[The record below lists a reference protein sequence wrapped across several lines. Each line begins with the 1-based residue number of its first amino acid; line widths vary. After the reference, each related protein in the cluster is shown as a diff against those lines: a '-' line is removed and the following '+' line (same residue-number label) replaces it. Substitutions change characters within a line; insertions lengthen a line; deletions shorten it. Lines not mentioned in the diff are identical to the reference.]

1 MTEFIDTNT
10 NTNNTMPTYFSKAF
24 TTFNEE
30 LSLPTNCL
38 PFTDAKFGL
47 LNLQALECGPA
58 TIEHELVL
66 VVDNSGSMGDKC
78 PGDNDKTQM
87 DQAIHTLKN
96 IVGFLEE
103 NPNIKAYVSI
113 FKFDDKFIKVVDRTN
128 VTEENYNSIEKSISK
143 IRPNGGTDIGNAL
156 KETTKYIS
164 ELKTLYPTHQIS
176 HIFMTDGAVTTGE
189 TKPNILKQ
197 LVVKDIYNYF
207 IGYGSQHDAKLLG
220 VLSDFEKSS
229 YHYIDALEKTG
240 FVFGEILHSITHKVL
255 YDCEIVVEHGVIYN
269 YTTNLYTNKLY
280 IGDIVGESNKVYHL
294 FTDHPSSCYVHL
306 KARTHASTE
315 SFEIHIFQE
324 TSHDLNFVNYAFRHR
339 TLTLLGEVKQC
350 QDKYDKS
357 SRFIY
362 DVNYL
367 NPEIIIMYK
376 SKMQELFDE
385 MRNIYMSTNDKFIK
399 MLCDDIHISQ
409 KTFGTKYG
417 NMCISSRQ
425 TSQGTQRI
433 YTVNTTPLDRVKV
446 TVNVNTRS
454 SKYDSD
460 SDSDE
465 GDICRGPPSAC
476 SNNDSDSGEDIPQ
489 KMSMSA
495 SASRHKPNVRSCA
508 PSSCE
513 RSPCSSS
520 YKPEPEPDDYEV
532 SNDCMED
539 SPYLT
544 QTAKT
549 VMRSISYVSSSDSEE
564 EKSDSKEEKSD
575 SEEEK
580 SDKKEDNED
589 DEMPALLPI
598 DSDDEESNKNDLTI
612 SP

>member
-1 MTEFIDTNT
+1 MTEFIDT
-10 NTNNTMPTYFSKAF
+10 TMPTYLSKAF
-24 TTFNEE
+24 TTFNEV
-30 LSLPTNCL
+30 LSLPVNCL

-58 TIEHELVL
+58 IIEHELVL
-66 VVDNSGSMGDKC
+66 VVDNSGSMGDNC
-78 PGDNDKTQM
+78 PVDNDKTQM

-103 NPNIKAYVSI
+103 HPNIKAYVTI
-113 FKFDDKFIKVVDRTN
+113 FKFDNSFNKVIERTN
-128 VTEENYNSIEKSISK
+128 VTEDNYNSIEKSISK
-143 IRPNGGTDIGNAL
+143 IRPNGGTDIGLAL
-156 KETTKYIS
+156 KETSKYIS
-164 ELKTLYPTHQIS
+164 ELKKLYPTHQIS

-189 TKPNILKQ
+189 TNPNILKK
-197 LVVKDIYNYF
+197 LVVKDVYNYF
-207 IGYGSQHDAKLLG
+207 IGYGSKHDSGLLRT
-220 VLSDFEKSS
+220 LSDFEKSS
-229 YHYIDALEKTG
+229 YHYIDAIEKAG
-240 FVFGEILHSITHKVL
+240 FVFGEILHNITHKIL
-255 YDCEIVVEHGVIYN
+255 YDCEIVVENGVVYN
-269 YTTNLYTNKLY
+269 YKTNLYTNKLY
-280 IGDIVGESNKVYHL
+280 IGDIIAESDKMYHL
-294 FTDHPSSCYVHL
+294 FTDIPSTCYVHL
-306 KARTHASTE
+306 KMPSDPL
-315 SFEIHIFQE
+315 EIHMFQE
-324 TSHDLNFVNYAFRHR
+324 TEHTLNFVNYVFRHR

-350 QDKYDKS
+350 QEKYDNS
-357 SRFIY
+357 SRHIY
-362 DVNYL
+362 DINYF
-367 NPEIIIMYK
+367 NPEGLKIYK
-376 SKMQELFDE
+376 KNLQELFDE
-385 MRNIYMSTNDKFIK
+385 MRQIYMSTNDKFIK

-446 TVNVNTRS
+446 TVNMNTPS
-454 SKYDSD
+454 YAYYSDSD

-495 SASRHKPNVRSCA
+495 CARPKPKQRACL

-520 YKPEPEPDDYEV
+520 YKPEPEPDEYEV

-544 QTAKT
+544 HTAIT
-549 VMRSISYVSSSDSEE
+549 VMRSISYNSDEEKNEDADAILENEDDNNDSDSDSE
-564 EKSDSKEEKSD
+564 KEE
-575 SEEEK
+575 
-580 SDKKEDNED
+580 DND
-589 DEMPALLPI
+589 
-598 DSDDEESNKNDLTI
+598 SNK
-612 SP
+612 SQ

>member
-10 NTNNTMPTYFSKAF
+10 NANNTMSTYFSKAL

-30 LSLPTNCL
+30 LYLPTNCV

-47 LNLQALECGPA
+47 LNLQALECGPSDI
-58 TIEHELVL
+58 THELVL
-66 VVDNSGSMGDKC
+66 VVDNSGSMDDKC
-78 PGDNDKTQM
+78 PGDNDKSKM

-103 NPNIKAYVSI
+103 NPNIKAYVTI
-113 FKFDDKFIKVVDRTN
+113 FKFDNNFNKVIERTN
-128 VTEENYNSIEKSISK
+128 VTEDNYKSIEKKINK
-143 IRPNGGTDIGNAL
+143 IRPNGGTYIEKAL
-156 KETTKYIS
+156 KETSKYIS

-176 HIFMTDGAVTTGE
+176 HIFMTDGEITCGE
-189 TKPNILKQ
+189 ERPHLLKDI
-197 LVVKDIYNYF
+197 VVKDIYNYF

-240 FVFGEILHSITHKVL
+240 LVFGEILHNITHKVL

-269 YTTNLYTNKLY
+269 YNTNLYTNKLY
-280 IGDIVGESNKVYHL
+280 IGDIIGESNKVYHL
-294 FTDHPSSCYVHL
+294 FTDHPTTCYVHL
-306 KARTHASTE
+306 KARTASASTE
-315 SFEIHIFQE
+315 SLEIHVLQE
-324 TSHDLNFVNYAFRHR
+324 TNNDLNFVNYAFRHR
-339 TLTLLGEVKQC
+339 TLTLLGEVKKC
-350 QDKYDKS
+350 QDKYDNS
-357 SRFIY
+357 SRHIY

-367 NPEIIIMYK
+367 NPEIIRMYK

-385 MRNIYMSTNDKFIK
+385 MRKYMAGVNDNKEKIFIK

-433 YTVNTTPLDRVKV
+433 YTVNTTPYD
-446 TVNVNTRS
+446 
-454 SKYDSD
+454 YDSD
-460 SDSDE
+460 SDD
-465 GDICRGPPSAC
+465 DIQKAGGPCFNS
-476 SNNDSDSGEDIPQ
+476 DSDSGSDDDIQRTCARPRQ
-489 KMSMSA
+489 RSA
-495 SASRHKPNVRSCA
+495 GPCFNSYLNDDIQPAPASSNLTIV
-508 PSSCE
+508 
-513 RSPCSSS
+513 
-520 YKPEPEPDDYEV
+520 PDEYEV
-532 SNDCMED
+532 SNDCMVD

-549 VMRSISYVSSSDSEE
+549 VMRSISYVSSSDSE
-564 EKSDSKEEKSD
+564 KSDSD
-575 SEEEK
+575 EEE
-580 SDKKEDNED
+580 
-589 DEMPALLPI
+589 DEMPELLPI
-598 DSDDEESNKNDLTI
+598 DSDDLTI

>member
-10 NTNNTMPTYFSKAF
+10 NANNTMSTYFSKAL

-30 LSLPTNCL
+30 LYLPTNCV

-47 LNLQALECGPA
+47 LNLEALECGPSDI
-58 TIEHELVL
+58 THELVL
-66 VVDNSGSMGDKC
+66 VVDNSGSMDDKC
-78 PGDNDKTQM
+78 PGDNDKSKM

-103 NPNIKAYVSI
+103 NPNIKAYVTI
-113 FKFDDKFIKVVDRTN
+113 FKFDNNFNKVIERTN
-128 VTEENYNSIEKSISK
+128 VTEDNYKSIEKKINK
-143 IRPNGGTDIGNAL
+143 IRPNGGTYIEKAL
-156 KETTKYIS
+156 KETSKYIS

-176 HIFMTDGAVTTGE
+176 HIFMTDGEITCGQE
-189 TKPNILKQ
+189 RPHLLKDI
-197 LVVKDIYNYF
+197 VVKDIYNYF

-240 FVFGEILHSITHKVL
+240 LVFGEILHNITHKVL

-269 YTTNLYTNKLY
+269 YNTNLYTNKLY
-280 IGDIVGESNKVYHL
+280 IGDIIGESNKVYHL
-294 FTDHPSSCYVHL
+294 FTDHPTTCYIHL
-306 KARTHASTE
+306 KARTASASTE
-315 SFEIHIFQE
+315 SLEIHVLQE
-324 TSHDLNFVNYAFRHR
+324 TNNDLNFVNYAFRHR
-339 TLTLLGEVKQC
+339 TLTLLGEVKKC
-350 QDKYDKS
+350 QDKYDNS
-357 SRFIY
+357 SRHIY

-367 NPEIIIMYK
+367 NPEIIRMYK

-385 MRNIYMSTNDKFIK
+385 MRKYMAGVNDNKEKIFIK

-433 YTVNTTPLDRVKV
+433 YTVNTTPYD
-446 TVNVNTRS
+446 
-454 SKYDSD
+454 YDSD
-460 SDSDE
+460 SDD
-465 GDICRGPPSAC
+465 DIQKAGGPCFNS
-476 SNNDSDSGEDIPQ
+476 DSDSGSDDDIQRTCARPRQ
-489 KMSMSA
+489 RSA
-495 SASRHKPNVRSCA
+495 GPCFNSYLNDDIQPA
-508 PSSCE
+508 PSS
-513 RSPCSSS
+513 SNLTIV
-520 YKPEPEPDDYEV
+520 PDDYEV
-532 SNDCMED
+532 SNDCMQD

-549 VMRSISYVSSSDSEE
+549 VMRSISYVSSSDSEKSDS
-564 EKSDSKEEKSD
+564 EKSDSD
-575 SEEEK
+575 EEE
-580 SDKKEDNED
+580 
-589 DEMPALLPI
+589 DEMPELLPIDSDNTI

>member
-1 MTEFIDTNT
+1 MTEFIDTN
-10 NTNNTMPTYFSKAF
+10 NTMTTYFSKAF

-103 NPNIKAYVSI
+103 HPNIKAYVTI
-113 FKFDDKFIKVVDRTN
+113 FKFDDKFIKVIDRTN
-128 VTEENYNSIEKSISK
+128 VTEENYKSIETKINK
-143 IRPNGGTDIGNAL
+143 IRPNGGTDIGLAL
-156 KETTKYIS
+156 QETTKYIS
-164 ELKTLYPTHQIS
+164 ELKTLYPGHQIS

-197 LVVKDIYNYF
+197 YVVKDIYNYF

-306 KARTHASTE
+306 KMPLKSL
-315 SFEIHIFQE
+315 EIHIFQE
-324 TSHDLNFVNYAFRHR
+324 TNHELNFVNYAFRHR

-350 QDKYDKS
+350 QEKYEGSAPFGNEGYFSYGNVHDCK
-357 SRFIY
+357 R
-362 DVNYL
+362 
-367 NPEIIIMYK
+367 
-376 SKMQELFDE
+376 KMAMLFDE
-385 MRNIYMSTNDKFIK
+385 MLKYMEDNNDKQNKFIK

-433 YTVNTTPLDRVKV
+433 YTVNTTPLDRV
-446 TVNVNTRS
+446 NVNTRA
-454 SKYDSD
+454 YDSD
-460 SDSDE
+460 SGSDE
-465 GDICRGPPSAC
+465 ED
-476 SNNDSDSGEDIPQ
+476 DGEDIPQ
-489 KMSMSA
+489 RASMSA
-495 SASRHKPNVRSCA
+495 SKQRSCA
-508 PSSCE
+508 PSSNLTIV
-513 RSPCSSS
+513 
-520 YKPEPEPDDYEV
+520 PDDYEV
-532 SNDCMED
+532 SNDCMQD

-549 VMRSISYVSSSDSEE
+549 VMRSISYVSSSDSEKSDS
-564 EKSDSKEEKSD
+564 EKSDSEKSD
-575 SEEEK
+575 SEEEDDEMPALLPID
-580 SDKKEDNED
+580 SDD

>member
-10 NTNNTMPTYFSKAF
+10 NTNTNNTMSTYFSKAF

-30 LSLPTNCL
+30 LSLPTNCV

-47 LNLQALECGPA
+47 LNLEALACGPSDI
-58 TIEHELVL
+58 THELVL
-66 VVDNSGSMGDKC
+66 VVDNSGSMDDKC
-78 PGDNDKTQM
+78 PGDNDKSKM

-96 IVGFLEE
+96 IVSFLEE
-103 NPNIKAYVSI
+103 NPNIKAYVTI
-113 FKFDDKFIKVVDRTN
+113 FKFDNTFNKVIERTN
-128 VTEENYNSIEKSISK
+128 VTEDNYKSIEKKINK
-143 IRPNGGTDIGNAL
+143 IRPSGGTYIEQAL

-176 HIFMTDGAVTTGE
+176 HIFMTDGEITFGE
-189 TKPNILKQ
+189 EKPDRLKGI
-197 LVVKDIYNYF
+197 VVKDIYNYF

-269 YTTNLYTNKLY
+269 YNTNLYTNKLY
-280 IGDIVGESNKVYHL
+280 IGDIIGESNKVYHL
-294 FTDHPSSCYVHL
+294 FTDHPTTCYVHL
-306 KARTHASTE
+306 KMPLKSL
-315 SFEIHIFQE
+315 EIHVLQE
-324 TSHDLNFVNYAFRHR
+324 TNNDLNFVNYAFRHR

-350 QDKYDKS
+350 QDKYDNS
-357 SRFIY
+357 SRHIY

-367 NPEIIIMYK
+367 NPEIIRMYK

-385 MRNIYMSTNDKFIK
+385 MRKYMAGVNDNKDKTFIK
-399 MLCDDIHISQ
+399 MLCDDIYISQ

-433 YTVNTTPLDRVKV
+433 YTVNTTPYD
-446 TVNVNTRS
+446 
-454 SKYDSD
+454 YDSD
-460 SDSDE
+460 SDD
-465 GDICRGPPSAC
+465 DIQRAGGGPCFNS
-476 SNNDSDSGEDIPQ
+476 DSDSGSDDDIQRACARPRQ
-489 KMSMSA
+489 RSA
-495 SASRHKPNVRSCA
+495 GPCFNSYSNDDIQRAPASSNLTIV
-508 PSSCE
+508 
-513 RSPCSSS
+513 
-520 YKPEPEPDDYEV
+520 PDEYEV
-532 SNDCMED
+532 SNDCMVD

-564 EKSDSKEEKSD
+564 SD
-575 SEEEK
+575 SEEEEE
-580 SDKKEDNED
+580 SDSEEEEESDSEEEEESDD
-589 DEMPALLPI
+589 DEMPELLPI
-598 DSDDEESNKNDLTI
+598 DSDDLTI

>member
-10 NTNNTMPTYFSKAF
+10 TMPTYFSKAF

-103 NPNIKAYVSI
+103 HPNIKAYVTI

-128 VTEENYNSIEKSISK
+128 VTEENYKSIETKINK
-143 IRPNGGTDIGNAL
+143 IRPNGGTDIGVAL
-156 KETTKYIS
+156 EETTKYIS

-269 YTTNLYTNKLY
+269 YNTNLYTNKLY

-294 FTDHPSSCYVHL
+294 FTDHPSTCYVHL
-306 KARTHASTE
+306 KMPLKSL
-315 SFEIHIFQE
+315 EINIFQE
-324 TSHDLNFVNYAFRHR
+324 TNHELNFVNYAFRHR

-350 QDKYDKS
+350 QDKYDNS
-357 SRFIY
+357 SRHIY

-367 NPEIIIMYK
+367 NPEIIGMYK
-376 SKMQELFDE
+376 SKMSELFDE
-385 MRNIYMSTNDKFIK
+385 MRKYMEGVNDNKDKIFIK

-409 KTFGTKYG
+409 KTIGTKYG
-417 NMCISSRQ
+417 NMCISSRR

-433 YTVNTTPLDRVKV
+433 YTVNTTPLDRV
-446 TVNVNTRS
+446 NVNTRS
-454 SKYDSD
+454 YDSD
-460 SDSDE
+460 SGSDDDSD
-465 GDICRGPPSAC
+465 
-476 SNNDSDSGEDIPQ
+476 GEDIPQ
-489 KMSMSA
+489 KASMSA
-495 SASRHKPNVRSCA
+495 CARPKPKQRSCA
-508 PSSCE
+508 LSSNLTIV
-513 RSPCSSS
+513 
-520 YKPEPEPDDYEV
+520 PDDYEV

-549 VMRSISYVSSSDSEE
+549 VMRSISYVSSSDSE
-564 EKSDSKEEKSD
+564 KSD
-575 SEEEK
+575 SEEE
-580 SDKKEDNED
+580 DDDND

>member
-1 MTEFIDTNT
+1 MTEFIDTN
-10 NTNNTMPTYFSKAF
+10 NTMTTYFSKAF

-58 TIEHELVL
+58 IIEHELVL
-66 VVDNSGSMGDKC
+66 VVDNSGSMGDNC

-103 NPNIKAYVSI
+103 HPNIKAYVTI
-113 FKFDDKFIKVVDRTN
+113 FKFDNSFNKVIERTN
-128 VTEENYNSIEKSISK
+128 VTEDNYNSIEKSISK
-143 IRPNGGTDIGNAL
+143 IRPNGGTDIGLAL
-156 KETTKYIS
+156 KETSKYIS
-164 ELKTLYPTHQIS
+164 ELKKLYPTHQIS

-197 LVVKDIYNYF
+197 YVVKDIYNYF
-207 IGYGSQHDAKLLG
+207 IGYGSKHDAKLLG

-240 FVFGEILHSITHKVL
+240 FVFGEILHNITHKIL
-255 YDCEIVVEHGVIYN
+255 YDCEIVVENGVIYN
-269 YTTNLYTNKLY
+269 YNTNLYTNKLY

-294 FTDHPSSCYVHL
+294 FTDHTSSCYVHL
-306 KARTHASTE
+306 KIPLKSL
-315 SFEIHIFQE
+315 EIHIFQE
-324 TSHDLNFVNYAFRHR
+324 TNHDLNFVNYAFRHR

-350 QDKYDKS
+350 QDKYDNS
-357 SRFIY
+357 SQHIY

-367 NPEIIIMYK
+367 NPEIIRMYK

-385 MRNIYMSTNDKFIK
+385 MRKYMAGVDDNKDKIFIK

-417 NMCISSRQ
+417 NMCIGSRQ

-433 YTVNTTPLDRVKV
+433 YTVNTTPLDRAKV
-446 TVNVNTRS
+446 TTRS
-454 SKYDSD
+454 YAYDSD
-460 SDSDE
+460 D
-465 GDICRGPPSAC
+465 DIPQRGSAFC
-476 SNNDSDSGEDIPQ
+476 FNNDSDEED
-489 KMSMSA
+489 
-495 SASRHKPNVRSCA
+495 A
-508 PSSCE
+508 PSNLTIV
-513 RSPCSSS
+513 
-520 YKPEPEPDDYEV
+520 PDEYEV
-532 SNDCMED
+532 SNDCMQD

-549 VMRSISYVSSSDSEE
+549 LMHTISYVSSSDSE
-564 EKSDSKEEKSD
+564 KSD
-575 SEEEK
+575 SEK
-580 SDKKEDNED
+580 SDDIEKEED

-598 DSDDEESNKNDLTI
+598 DSDHTIDSDEESDKNDLTI